1 MGNYFISLKGK
12 NHFDQ
17 FDTVTKLHQVRVT
30 ENFRLPIFY
39 GNSTDYESVTKPY
52 KYTKEGAEKKAQE
65 QLELLLETL
74 RKKEVQIKENNV
86 KIQVL
91 DKVCVAK
98 GRLTIIEKTTEKEPV
113 EILEQPVQNAEETEE

>member
-1 MGNYFISLKGK
+1 M
-12 NHFDQ
+12 
-17 FDTVTKLHQVRVT
+17 
-30 ENFRLPIFY
+30 
-39 GNSTDYESVTKPY
+39 
-52 KYTKEGAEKKAQE
+52 
-65 QLELLLETL
+65 ETL